1 MKIQF
6 MTLLFCV
13 AASLSSAADSS
24 KRLLILGDSLTD
36 GYGVAKTSAYPAVL
50 EKKIQSSGKKWTV
63 INAGISGS
71 TSASAPSRLKWQL
84 KNKPDLMILALG
96 ANDGLR
102 GFDPKA
108 TEKNLAETI
117 EMAQKEK
124 VPVIL
129 AGMMMPQNYG
139 AKYQKQFEQIYVD
152 LASRYKLRRIPF
164 LLDGVALDPKLNLAD
179 GIHPNEKGHEII
191 AEKVFSQIKDLL

>member
-1 MKIQF
+1 MKYI
-6 MTLLFCV
+6 LCSLIFCS
-13 AASLSSAADSS
+13 SLAFAFADGS

-36 GYGVAKTSAYPAVL
+36 GYGVAKASAYPALL
-50 EKKIQSSGKKWTV
+50 EKKIQASGKKWTV

-117 EMAQKEK
+117 EMALKEK
-124 VPVIL
+124 VTIIL
-129 AGMMMPQNYG
+129 AGMLMPQNYG
-139 AKYQKQFEQIYVD
+139 TAYQKQFEQIYIN
-152 LASRYKLRRIPF
+152 LANRYKLRRIPF
-164 LLDGVALDPKLNLAD
+164 LLEGVALDPKLNLPD
-179 GIHPNEKGHEII
+179 GIHPNEKGHEVV
-191 AEKVFSQIKDLL
+191 ANTVFNNIKDLL